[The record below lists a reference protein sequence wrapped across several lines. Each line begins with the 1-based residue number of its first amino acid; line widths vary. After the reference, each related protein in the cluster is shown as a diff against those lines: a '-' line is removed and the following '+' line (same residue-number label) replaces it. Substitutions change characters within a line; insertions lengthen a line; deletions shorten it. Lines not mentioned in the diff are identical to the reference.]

1 MHFLDQRYK
10 FHFYFS
16 LQLKFTFMIIKSFVV
31 IAFILIIISL
41 GSALLHLVK
50 HKSHEDSK
58 KTVKAL
64 TFRITLSIIL
74 FIFVFIMIATGL
86 YTPHGIGVRMH
97 TPKTDAGNAVTADN
111 PEPN

>member
-1 MHFLDQRYK
+1 
-10 FHFYFS
+10 
-16 LQLKFTFMIIKSFVV
+16 MIIKTLVI
-31 IAFILIIISL
+31 IAFISIIISL

-50 HKSHEDSK
+50 HKTDEDSK

-64 TFRITLSIIL
+64 TFRIALSVVL

-97 TPKTDAGNAVTADN
+97 APKTPASPPASTHT
-111 PEPN
+111 PESN

>member
-1 MHFLDQRYK
+1 
-10 FHFYFS
+10 
-16 LQLKFTFMIIKSFVV
+16 MIIKTIVI

-50 HKSHEDSK
+50 HKSGEDSK
-58 KTVKAL
+58 KTVRAL
-64 TFRITLSIIL
+64 TFRITLSVVL

-97 TPKTDAGNAVTADN
+97 APKPAASAS
-111 PEPN
+111 PAP

>member
-1 MHFLDQRYK
+1 
-10 FHFYFS
+10 
-16 LQLKFTFMIIKSFVV
+16 MIIKTIVI

-50 HKSHEDSK
+50 HKSDEDSK

-64 TFRITLSIIL
+64 TFRITLSL
-74 FIFVFIMIATGL
+74 VLFVFVYVMIATGL

-97 TPKTDAGNAVTADN
+97 APKPAVPAAPAPQNTPATN
-111 PEPN
+111 